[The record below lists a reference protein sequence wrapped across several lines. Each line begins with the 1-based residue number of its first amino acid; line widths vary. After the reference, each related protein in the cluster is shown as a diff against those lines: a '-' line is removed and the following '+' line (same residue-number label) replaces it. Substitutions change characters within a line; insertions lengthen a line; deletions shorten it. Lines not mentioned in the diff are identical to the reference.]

1 MIPAATRMRRQCNAT
16 LTKCR
21 AGRIVGWYWQE
32 EVERMRN
39 RALTLALAAAVILG
53 IYWIA
58 SPAQTSAQQGA
69 AVSVDN
75 DDIGGV
81 VRGPRGPEAGVWV
94 IAETTDLTTK
104 FNRIVVTDDQGRY
117 LVPDLPK
124 ANYNVWV
131 RGYGLVDSP
140 KVQSAPGRTLNLT
153 AVPAPNARAAAEYY
167 PAAYWYA
174 LAQVPDKKEFPGTG
188 PGGNGIS
195 PNMKTQ
201 ADWLRMMKS
210 GGCTTCHQLGTK
222 GTRTLPPSLG
232 TFASAAAAWERRV
245 QSGQAG
251 SQMLNGIDQM
261 GRRRALEMFGDWTDR
276 VAKGELPQA
285 PPRPQ
290 GVERNVV
297 ITQWDWAD
305 PKAYLHDL
313 VSTDRR
319 NPRIN
324 ANGLLYGSLEVSADY
339 LPVLDPKSHRPSQ
352 VKLTVRDPNTPPAA
366 SPKMP
371 APSPYFGEE
380 VIWTSKNNVHNP
392 MMDEQGRVWITSAIR
407 PPANPD
413 FCKEG
418 STHPSAKAFPIANS
432 GRHLAVW
439 DPKTQK
445 LTHIGTCFGTHHLMF
460 AEDANRT
467 LWTSGGGQV
476 VGWLNTKMFDETG
489 DEVKSQGWT
498 ALIMDTNGNGR
509 RDAYVEPD
517 APADPAKDRR
527 FAGAFYGVSPAPDGS
542 VWGTVLGMP
551 GAVVRINPGSN
562 PPETTL
568 SEVYEP
574 PMSAAGA
581 PVEGYSPRG
590 FDIDRNGVAWLP
602 MASGHMAS
610 FDRRK
615 CKGPLNGPKATG
627 QHCPEGWTFYKEP
640 VPHFKGVTDSG
651 SVEASYYTW
660 VDQFDTF
667 GLGRNVPINTG
678 NAAEG
683 LLVLKDGK
691 WVVLRVPYPTGYYT
705 KWLDGRIDDPAAG
718 WKGRGLWTTI
728 STRTPFHMETG
739 PGTTSKVIRFQ
750 LRPDPLAR

>member
-1 MIPAATRMRRQCNAT
+1 
-16 LTKCR
+16 
-21 AGRIVGWYWQE
+21 
-32 EVERMRN
+32 MRN
-39 RALTLALAAAVILG
+39 RVLTLGLVAAVILG
-53 IYWIA
+53 IFWIG
-58 SPAQTSAQQGA
+58 SPGSTSAQQP
-69 AVSVDN
+69 AVSIDN
-75 DDIGGV
+75 DDIGGS

-94 IAETTDLTTK
+94 IAETTDLPTR
-104 FNRIVVTDDQGRY
+104 FSRLVVTDDQGRY
-117 LVPDLPK
+117 VIPDLPK

-140 KVQSAPGRTLNLT
+140 KTQSAPGRTLNLT
-153 AVPAPNARAAAEYY
+153 AVPAPNPRAAAEIY
-167 PAAYWYA
+167 PAGHWYA
-174 LAQVPDKKEFPGTG
+174 LARVPDKSEFPGTG
-188 PGGNGIS
+188 PDGNGIN
-195 PNMKTQ
+195 PNIKSQ
-201 ADWLRMMKS
+201 ADWLRLMKS
-210 GGCTTCHQLGTK
+210 MSCTTCHQLGTA
-222 GTRTLPPSLG
+222 GTRTIPASLG
-232 TFASAAAAWERRV
+232 KFGSSIAAWERRIL
-245 QSGQAG
+245 SGQAG
-251 SQMLNGIDQM
+251 SQMENGINNM
-261 GRRRALEMFGDWTDR
+261 GRRRALAMFADWTDR
-276 VAKGELPQA
+276 VAAGEVPEA

-290 GVERNVV
+290 GQERNVV

-319 NPRIN
+319 NPRVN
-324 ANGLLYGSLEVSADY
+324 PNGPVYGSLELSADY
-339 LPVLDPKSHRPSQ
+339 LPVLDPRTHRSSQ

-366 SPKMP
+366 APKMP
-371 APSPYFGEE
+371 QPSAYFGEE
-380 VIWTSKNNVHNP
+380 VVWTSKNNVHNP
-392 MMDEQGRVWITSAIR
+392 MMDEQGRVWITSAVR
-407 PPANPD
+407 PPNNPD

-418 STHPSAKAFPIANS
+418 SAHPSAKAFPINNS

-445 LTHIGTCFGTHHLMF
+445 LTHISTCFGTHHLMF

-517 APADPAKDRR
+517 APLDPTKDTRY
-527 FAGAFYGVSPAPDGS
+527 AGGFYGVSPAPDGS

-551 GAVVRINPGSN
+551 GAVVRINPGAN

-568 SEVYEP
+568 AEVYQP
-574 PMSAAGA
+574 PVNAAGV

-627 QHCPEGWTFYKEP
+627 QHCPEGWAFYKEP
-640 VPHFKGVTDSG
+640 VPHFKNVTDSG
-651 SVEASYYTW
+651 SAEASYYTW
-660 VDQFDTF
+660 VDQFDTL

-691 WVVLRVPYPTGYYT
+691 WVVLRVPYPTGFYT
-705 KWLDGRIDDPAAG
+705 KWLDGRIDDPNAG
-718 WKGRGLWTTI
+718 WKGRGLWTTV
-728 STRTPFHMETG
+728 STRTPYHMETG
-739 PGTTSKVIRFQ
+739 PGTTSKVVKFQ
-750 LRPDPLAR
+750 LRPDPLAK